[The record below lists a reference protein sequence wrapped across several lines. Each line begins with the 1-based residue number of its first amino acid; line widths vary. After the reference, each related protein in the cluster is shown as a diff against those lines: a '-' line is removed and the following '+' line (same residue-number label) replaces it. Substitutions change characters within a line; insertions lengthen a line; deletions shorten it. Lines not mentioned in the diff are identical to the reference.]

1 VVAVGVA
8 ALAGA
13 GVAFALL
20 WLTPRQAPGRAVA
33 TVGDDYYA
41 NLKHRPKLVEPEAG
55 DPNGVVS
62 GSYQVV
68 EPRVGGPAAA
78 AAPEPSAG
86 PPSDEQVRRD
96 LAQAQRESKRA
107 APPAF
112 ENPAGVGPI
121 APFEP
126 AEGWHTSVASVYYDY
141 GGPLACG
148 GRLARN
154 QLGVAH
160 RSAPCGSLITFRYG
174 GRVVRVPVID
184 RGPYIAGRE
193 WDLTGATAALL
204 GFNGLDFIDWSV

>member
-68 EPRVGGPAAA
+68 EPRGGGPGA
-78 AAPEPSAG
+78 
-86 PPSDEQVRRD
+86 
-96 LAQAQRESKRA
+96 LCRA
-107 APPAF
+107 A
-112 ENPAGVGPI
+112 ERRAGSP
-121 APFEP
+121 
-126 AEGWHTSVASVYYDY
+126 
-141 GGPLACG
+141 
-148 GRLARN
+148 
-154 QLGVAH
+154 
-160 RSAPCGSLITFRYG
+160 
-174 GRVVRVPVID
+174 
-184 RGPYIAGRE
+184 
-193 WDLTGATAALL
+193 
-204 GFNGLDFIDWSV
+204 